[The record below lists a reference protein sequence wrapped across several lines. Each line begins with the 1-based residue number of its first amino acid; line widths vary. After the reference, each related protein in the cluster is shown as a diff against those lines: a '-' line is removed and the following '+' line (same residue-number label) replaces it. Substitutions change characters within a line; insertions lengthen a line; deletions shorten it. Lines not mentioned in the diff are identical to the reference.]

1 MIKKKRLSTEEFDA
15 IFLQEYTALK
25 LYASNILYKT
35 LAFSIKNI
43 IKIDTRW
50 ELRLLQMQETLENK
64 NHSQLGAGLEL
75 EGMIPQDELDLL
87 IRVYITGDSREEVA
101 QELGITRAALDKRIS
116 RSKEKFRK
124 EYKEDK

>member
-1 MIKKKRLSTEEFDA
+1 MSHPFPEKW
-15 IFLQEYTALK
+15 
-25 LYASNILYKT
+25 LYKT

-64 NHSQLGAGLEL
+64 NHSQLGAELEL